1 MIHVNLLSIVGYNQ
15 QILRFKRSNIR
26 NLSSNFES
34 SLSKKKEREDETMRV
49 ESKYS
54 AFHSYS
60 KRKPH
65 FNSSYHQISKI
76 LRSQHHR
83 VSTSCHKIF
92 AHFLFQAQNR
102 TLTHLIIK
110 IFENSPES
118 SLNISPPRNIH
129 IPFLFQAGTG
139 TSTRSPNLIAKFQKI
154 IPFSRVE
161 VSTSPSLSRTSKY
174 SHGFLFQTG
183 NRASPLPPTILG
195 FYNNRARSN
204 MSRYARVP
212 GSNSRLSIL
221 RHV

>member
-1 MIHVNLLSIVGYNQ
+1 MIHFNLLSIVGYNQ
-15 QILRFKRSNIR
+15 QILRFKRSNTR

-34 SLSKKKEREDETMRV
+34 SLSKRKEREDETMRV

-139 TSTRSPNLIAKFQKI
+139 TSNSFSKSYRQISKNYSIQSSRSLNISLPLSYVKIFARFLIPNRKPRLTASSYD
-154 IPFSRVE
+154 PR
-161 VSTSPSLSRTSKY
+161 
-174 SHGFLFQTG
+174 FL
-183 NRASPLPPTILG
+183 
-195 FYNNRARSN
+195 
-204 MSRYARVP
+204 
-212 GSNSRLSIL
+212 
-221 RHV
+221 